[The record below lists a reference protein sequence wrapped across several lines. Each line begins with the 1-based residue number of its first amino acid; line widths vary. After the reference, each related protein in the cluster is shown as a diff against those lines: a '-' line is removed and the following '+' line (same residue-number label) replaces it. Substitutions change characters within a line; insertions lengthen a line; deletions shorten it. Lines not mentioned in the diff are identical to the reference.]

1 VVLITYL
8 LLISATHIYTDHVV
22 WNIEYEFLVR
32 FGFCLSIEEVKTKR
46 ANVRER
52 ETQRERGKMAEKINN
67 KRRDEN
73 NGVET

>member
-52 ETQRERGKMAEKINN
+52 ETQRERKDGGKN
-67 KRRDEN
+67 KQQKKR
-73 NGVET
+73 

>member
-1 VVLITYL
+1 
-8 LLISATHIYTDHVV
+8 
-22 WNIEYEFLVR
+22 
-32 FGFCLSIEEVKTKR
+32 LSIEEVKTKR

>member
-1 VVLITYL
+1 MC
-8 LLISATHIYTDHVV
+8 
-22 WNIEYEFLVR
+22 E
-32 FGFCLSIEEVKTKR
+32 
-46 ANVRER
+46 RER